1 MATGA
6 SWAPQPG
13 PQTAFV
19 RSGVFEVVYG
29 GARGGGKTDAALGEF
44 AFHAEAVGAAARGL
58 LVRRTRVALEP
69 TITRARQIY
78 RHFGARWEEAKSRFT
93 WPSGAV
99 LYFRYL
105 DRDSD
110 AELYQGHD
118 YTRVYVEELTQF
130 GDPKVVDK
138 LKATLR
144 SAAGVNCGFR
154 ATCNPGGPG
163 HNWVKARYIDPGPWE
178 QVEEDGLKRL
188 FIPARLADNP
198 MLAKND
204 PLYVSR
210 LKQSGSEA
218 LVRAW
223 LDGDW
228 NVIEGAFFDKWS
240 QRNIVAPFR
249 IPDLWS
255 RLRSFDWGYAA
266 PFSVGWWAVASDPF
280 DAGGEAPIPRGAL
293 VRYREWYGSNGR
305 RNEGL
310 RLDAEAVAAGILE
323 RERGEMVRFAVA
335 DPSIFRQDGGPS
347 IGERMRRRA
356 SGLSPGRQYAG
367 RPGRR
372 DERLG
377 PAAGAHRRDRRRAD
391 AVCVRHLPRL
401 HPHGAGAAA
410 RRAAARGPG
419 HRRRGPHCRR
429 GALRVP
435 QPPADR
441 AAPGGADQ
449 APGPLGAGMGAGDEL
464 EADAE
469 LEGVVS
475 AMLASPRH
483 CPYFDRINGQRS
495 VKWRRLR
502 RKPRPRTGLANCAR
516 PRARVLTAGSRSP
529 A

>member
-1 MATGA
+1 MARGA
-6 SWAPQPG
+6 SWTPQPG

-29 GARGGGKTDAALGEF
+29 GARGGGKTDAALGDF
-44 AFHAEAVGAAARGL
+44 AFHASAFGAAARGL

-78 RHFGARWEEAKSRFT
+78 RRFGARWEEAKSRFT

-105 DRDSD
+105 DRDAD

-144 SAAGVNCGFR
+144 SAAGVPCGFR

-210 LKQSGSEA
+210 LKQSGSEQ

-240 QRNIVAPFR
+240 ARNIVAPFK

-266 PFSVGWWAVASDPF
+266 PFSVGWWAVVSDPF

-293 VRYREWYGSNGR
+293 VRYREWYGCNGR

-323 RERGEMVRFAVA
+323 RERGELVRFAVA

-347 IGERMRRRA
+347 IGERMRRARVVFRPADNTRVGQAGAMSGWDQLRA
-356 SGLSPGRQYAG
+356 RIVGTDGVPMLYVFDTCRDFIRTVPVLQHDAMRPEDLDTGAEDHIADEARYACLS
-367 RPGRR
+367 RPLIARR
-372 DERLG
+372 PA
-377 PAAGAHRRDRRRAD
+377 PAANPPDRWEQEWGRAT
-391 AVCVRHLPRL
+391 
-401 HPHGAGAAA
+401 
-410 RRAAARGPG
+410 
-419 HRRRGPHCRR
+419 
-429 GALRVP
+429 
-435 QPPADR
+435 
-441 AAPGGADQ
+441 
-449 APGPLGAGMGAGDEL
+449 
-464 EADAE
+464 
-469 LEGVVS
+469 S
-475 AMLASPRH
+475 
-483 CPYFDRINGQRS
+483 
-495 VKWRRLR
+495 W
-502 RKPRPRTGLANCAR
+502 KPMPSWK
-516 PRARVLTAGSRSP
+516 VL
-529 A
+529 